1 MASKLLKKKSDAA
14 NLALTLQSV
23 PYAEQLCTEMNNFSK
38 QFEQLYLKVQELVAQ
53 QKNEEVDY
61 IPLVQDMITLQR
73 GFDKPHAAAAAIVRQ
88 VNKPASKAK
97 GKAKAKVKAAA

>member
-1 MASKLLKKKSDAA
+1 
-14 NLALTLQSV
+14 
-23 PYAEQLCTEMNNFSK
+23 
-38 QFEQLYLKVQELVAQ
+38 
-53 QKNEEVDY
+53 
-61 IPLVQDMITLQR
+61 MITLQR